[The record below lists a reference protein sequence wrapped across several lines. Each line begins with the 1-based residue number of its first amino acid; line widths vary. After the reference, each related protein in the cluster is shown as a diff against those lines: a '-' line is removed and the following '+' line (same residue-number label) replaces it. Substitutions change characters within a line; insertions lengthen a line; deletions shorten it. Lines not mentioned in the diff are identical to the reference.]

1 MSTVVRL
8 AVLVLLATAAARAT
22 AAGAADADRKFP
34 FGDAGHAAAE
44 QPSRSIELFVI
55 EAGQPDRS
63 PAADG
68 WALVVPLAAAAE
80 PVSYQD
86 ATEKYAVRLDERSHA
101 LVTGLAP
108 GAYLVTVLGG
118 FEREDAGA
126 AQITVLVDWAPK
138 PLVVPAQRVEVQ
150 PGETVT
156 VRITVRT
163 PKPNIPPEMVPT
175 PPSLGNAGL
184 LASAD
189 ETAAD
194 HPEGPPSPGRTAER
208 TTTRTLG
215 AAGLALGLAGLLL
228 AVAGWT
234 KDARRRTRPRN

>member
-8 AVLVLLATAAARAT
+8 AILVLLATAAARGT
-22 AAGAADADRKFP
+22 AGEPTKAQA
-34 FGDAGHAAAE
+34 
-44 QPSRSIELFVI
+44 PSGWVRVEALELGYQ
-55 EAGQPDRS
+55 ASS
-63 PAADG
+63 PVPKG
-68 WALVVPLAAAAE
+68 YVLLVPARAAAE
-80 PVSYQD
+80 PVDSSTAEQRYAHQLDDLGQAVVAVD
-86 ATEKYAVRLDERSHA
+86 APATYVVA
-101 LVTGLAP
+101 LVAAP
-108 GAYLVTVLGG
+108 DVVESIEGGNEPTAVTLV
-118 FEREDAGA
+118 
-126 AQITVLVDWAPK
+126 VDWHPS
-138 PLVVPAQRVEVQ
+138 PLVLKATRVEVQ

-215 AAGLALGLAGLLL
+215 AAGLALGLTGLLL
-228 AVAGWT
+228 AVAGWLQH
-234 KDARRRTRPRN
+234 ARRRTRPRN